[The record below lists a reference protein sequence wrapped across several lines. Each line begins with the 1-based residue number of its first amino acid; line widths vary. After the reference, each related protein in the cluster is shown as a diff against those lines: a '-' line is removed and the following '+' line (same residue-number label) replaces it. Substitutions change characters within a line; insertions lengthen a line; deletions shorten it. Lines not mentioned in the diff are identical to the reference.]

1 MTRRHRELMQEL
13 RAAKP
18 SQPVSADKWADSE
31 QADRLLARIHAAA
44 EATDEPNE
52 GDRRSLVP
60 RLAWAVG
67 GLILVAVAVFFSL
80 WLIPGISGDDQ
91 RASKPTAT
99 SPVIG
104 TIMTLSK
111 EEVLSTLV
119 SLFREHPGFL
129 QAEPGDP
136 PTDVRNSAQFV
147 GLVRG
152 SEAPRSAMGQ
162 PTTRG
167 EFALWIWRGWSLVLP
182 TTTTPPEIS
191 DRGTLGAEELEAV
204 DAIVAL
210 NILELN
216 EANAFRATDDLTSQ
230 EAARAVSQ
238 LETLLKE

>member
-1 MTRRHRELMQEL
+1 
-13 RAAKP
+13 
-18 SQPVSADKWADSE
+18 
-31 QADRLLARIHAAA
+31 
-44 EATDEPNE
+44 
-52 GDRRSLVP
+52 
-60 RLAWAVG
+60 
-67 GLILVAVAVFFSL
+67 
-80 WLIPGISGDDQ
+80 
-91 RASKPTAT
+91 
-99 SPVIG
+99 
-104 TIMTLSK
+104 
-111 EEVLSTLV
+111 
-119 SLFREHPGFL
+119 
-129 QAEPGDP
+129 
-136 PTDVRNSAQFV
+136 
-147 GLVRG
+147 
-152 SEAPRSAMGQ
+152 MGQ